1 LNEVAII
8 ARCGQPL
15 ARSRSLAELTEVEWI
30 RTGPPGYTPALPAT
44 FGAAGLP
51 PPRYRIDCESFLA
64 LSELVAHSDL
74 LAVVPWQIATREE
87 RAGRVVRVPVR
98 EKLPAREISV
108 FRRADVPLTP
118 IAREFVDVL
127 REAARRV
134 RQVRR
139 SG

>member
-1 LNEVAII
+1 
-8 ARCGQPL
+8 
-15 ARSRSLAELTEVEWI
+15 
-30 RTGPPGYTPALPAT
+30 
-44 FGAAGLP
+44 
-51 PPRYRIDCESFLA
+51 
-64 LSELVAHSDL
+64 
-74 LAVVPWQIATREE
+74 
-87 RAGRVVRVPVR
+87 VR